1 MAKGER
7 QGREAKKPKKDKTK
21 ATAAATPLDIM
32 RARPTSAIVP
42 HGKKK

>member
-21 ATAAATPLDIM
+21 PAAAATPLEVM
-32 RARPTSAIVP
+32 RGRPTAPVP

>member
-1 MAKGER
+1 MAKGMR

-21 ATAAATPLDIM
+21 LEAQATPLDIM
-32 RARPTSAIVP
+32 RTRPTGPVP

>member
-1 MAKGER
+1 MAKGMR

-21 ATAAATPLDIM
+21 ADAQSTPLDIM
-32 RARPTSAIVP
+32 RARPTALVP